1 MYVNYKEKSKSML
14 FDSHAHYDDEKF
26 TADKYEVI
34 EKAYHSGV
42 TYILNASSSISSS
55 AESISISERFH
66 FVYASVGI
74 HPHNVNEI
82 YNNNPIDTLAD
93 LAANNKVVAIGEIGL
108 DYYYDFAPRELQQSW
123 FERQIDLALNMGLP
137 IIVHNRDAHEDVLK
151 IVKNGNAKRVGGVF
165 HCYSGSVEMAKELL
179 KQNFY
184 ISIGGPVTF
193 KNARKVVEV
202 VRFVPNDRLLIE
214 TDCPYLTP
222 EPYRGKRND
231 SSYIRLVAEKIAEIK
246 NISFEEVA
254 GFTTENAKRLF
265 QIGQ

>member
-1 MYVNYKEKSKSML
+1 ML

-34 EKAYHSGV
+34 ERAYHSGV
-42 TYILNASSSISSS
+42 TYILNASSNISSS
-55 AESISISERFH
+55 AESISLSEKFH

-82 YNNNPIDTLAD
+82 YNNNTIDTLAD
-93 LAANNKVVAIGEIGL
+93 LAASNKVVAIGEIGL
-108 DYYYDFAPRELQQSW
+108 DYYYDFAPRELQQFW
-123 FERQIDLALNMGLP
+123 FERQIDLALNMSLP
-137 IIVHNRDAHEDVLK
+137 IIVHNRDAHEDVFK

-193 KNARKVVEV
+193 KNARKAVEV
-202 VRFVPNDRLLIE
+202 ARFIPNDRLLIE

-231 SSYIRLVAEKIAEIK
+231 SSYVRLVAEKIAEIK

-254 GFTTENAKRLF
+254 DFTTENAKRLF
-265 QIGQ
+265 QIEQ